1 MGMTGDAPAA
11 YAAAERL
18 GAGRDDNG
26 GSGGLA
32 EHAADA
38 GGERGVQGD
47 VEVPGFNP
55 VARWR
60 W

>member
-1 MGMTGDAPAA
+1 M
-11 YAAAERL
+11 
-18 GAGRDDNG
+18 
-26 GSGGLA
+26 A